1 VSSTVRGV
9 GDATA
14 SAAHAEVAGLG
25 FSLPDVLRSD
35 LENAPKLPRS
45 EATRRRFLIAASEL
59 IQDSGFNDLK
69 VADICKRAGFAHGT
83 FYLHW
88 QDRRGIAHDVLTAF
102 MEAIRRHR
110 PPRQPA
116 QSFYERLVTGHLYYI
131 DVYRR
136 NVGLMRCQGQL
147 ADQLDEFAEI
157 GLQANLA
164 LARRVVR
171 AVDRERGYKSDE
183 HEAHRLAT
191 ALGCISLVDKLLHDV
206 FARGLVLGL
215 DDHELAANMSRS
227 WYRALMGSD
236 PAGAMASR

>member
-1 VSSTVRGV
+1 VSSTVREMD
-9 GDATA
+9 DATSSPA
-14 SAAHAEVAGLG
+14 RRSFAPAG
-25 FSLPDVLRSD
+25 FSLPDVLRAD
-35 LENAPKLPRS
+35 LENAPKLARS

-59 IQDSGFNDLK
+59 IQEAGFNDLK

-110 PPRQPA
+110 PQHQPS

-131 DVYRR
+131 EVYRR

-171 AVDRERGYKSDE
+171 SVAREIPAMAGMP
-183 HEAHRLAT
+183 EAERLTT
-191 ALGCISLVDKLLHDV
+191 ALSCIALVDKLLHEIFV
-206 FARGLVLGL
+206 RGLKLGL
-215 DDHELAANMSRS
+215 DDRQLADNLSLS
-227 WYRALMGSD
+227 WHRALLGRD
-236 PAGAMASR
+236 PAGI